1 MSCPDCGGDVV
12 VVFAVPPAI
21 REYAPADEAA
31 ICVDCLAVHPIA
43 DLDVAA
49 EEVADATI
57 PADADFSALDP
68 ACPDGRAGVAF
79 ALALGKLD
87 SLALNREAITEL
99 LEYAETAGADVF
111 LALDRLEAPDADVD
125 LDRRAAQLRELL

>member
-1 MSCPDCGGDVV
+1 MHCPDCGGDVV
-12 VVFAVPPAI
+12 AFAVPPAI
-21 REYAPADEAA
+21 REHAPADEAA
-31 ICVDCLAVHPIA
+31 ICVDCLAVHPVT
-43 DLDVAA
+43 DLDVST
-49 EEVADATI
+49 EETADATI

-68 ACPDGRAGVAF
+68 ACPGGRAGVAF

-111 LALDRLEAPDADVD
+111 LALDRLEAPAADVD

>member
-1 MSCPDCGGDVV
+1 MSCPDCGGDV

-21 REYAPADEAA
+21 REYAPADESA
-31 ICVDCLAVHPIA
+31 ICVDCLAVHPVGELEIPT
-43 DLDVAA
+43 D
-49 EEVADATI
+49 EVADATL
-57 PADADFSALDP
+57 PADADFSALDA
-68 ACPDGRAGVAF
+68 ACPDGRAGIAF

-111 LALDRLEAPDADVD
+111 LALDRLEAPEADVD